1 MSCPLK
7 VLSFSFTFTVVSLCL
22 LSGIPYNK
30 DKIYAS
36 ELCMRGKEL
45 MKKDFVKIKGIKYCV
60 EDFTSEK
67 TFPKT

>member
-1 MSCPLK
+1 
-7 VLSFSFTFTVVSLCL
+7 
-22 LSGIPYNK
+22 
-30 DKIYAS
+30 
-36 ELCMRGKEL
+36 MRGKEL